1 MILQD
6 FSKQFF
12 HLVPRALALARLLP
26 IVPLPSPH
34 AAPPLVPVAM
44 PPTPRLFRPE
54 LDRDVEVGAFNFDE
68 AREEVGRVET

>member
-1 MILQD
+1 MHLQG
-6 FSKQFF
+6 FSNQFF
-12 HLVPRALALARLLP
+12 HLVPRDLALAR
-26 IVPLPSPH
+26 PLPLVPRPSER

-54 LDRDVEVGAFNFDE
+54 LGRDVDVGALNFDE